1 MIPLLQCSSD
11 EVPSLFKPNI
21 DFVTQYLIDNV
32 NWNLVFSIMSS
43 LRRKY
48 NRGAETFVKADIVSE
63 AIEQASNGKL
73 EYIDDIGCDFYI
85 KEIDIRIE
93 MKTTNSN
100 IFPKVGKKFTSV
112 MKLKN
117 FRSLKIIDI
126 ASMDK
131 TFDYL
136 LMLEPLK
143 CGIVSYENLTPYF
156 EIYTDGIGA
165 KADVNDIQFIKE
177 VTEVKTT
184 NILLFDRYEQMKKQ
198 IIKDVKDNLYD
209 VQIGRENE

>member
-63 AIEQASNGKL
+63 AIEQASNGK
-73 EYIDDIGCDFYI
+73 FYI

-117 FRSLKIIDI
+117 FRSLKTIDI
-126 ASMDK
+126 DSMNK

-143 CGIVSYENLTPYF
+143 CGIVSYEKLIPYF

-198 IIKDVKDNLYD
+198 IIKDVKDNLYN
-209 VQIGRENE
+209 VQIGSLNE